1 MEILETIF
9 LLLFRSKNSFLYTT
23 YFLAFIF
30 FLFFCHKHYYSSVKK
45 NLLPFQNPSLQY
57 TKMFDLDDIT
67 NEHNEEHNKKWP
79 YIPDHPYK
87 MLIFEGSG
95 SGKTNALLNLIKEQ
109 DSDNLIDNI
118 YLYAK
123 NLSEPK
129 YQFLIKKREDVGIKH
144 LNDPKAFVEY
154 SNTMHDIFNNIY
166 DYNPTRKRRILIAF
180 DDMIADIMTNKK
192 FQAIIKEL
200 FIRCS
205 KLNISLAFITQTCF
219 TVPKEVRL
227 NSIHYLITKIRDK
240 REL

>member
-1 MEILETIF
+1 
-9 LLLFRSKNSFLYTT
+9 
-23 YFLAFIF
+23 
-30 FLFFCHKHYYSSVKK
+30 
-45 NLLPFQNPSLQY
+45 
-57 TKMFDLDDIT
+57 
-67 NEHNEEHNKKWP
+67 
-79 YIPDHPYK
+79 
-87 MLIFEGSG
+87 
-95 SGKTNALLNLIKEQ
+95 
-109 DSDNLIDNI
+109 
-118 YLYAK
+118 
-123 NLSEPK
+123 
-129 YQFLIKKREDVGIKH
+129 
-144 LNDPKAFVEY
+144 
-154 SNTMHDIFNNIY
+154 MHDIFNNIC